1 MSWNVEGL
9 KNSICDE
16 DFLNCIDNFDIVF
29 CIETWAKKYD
39 SFKLQHYEY
48 INVPRTVHGPVKSKR
63 GHGGVCL
70 FIREN
75 ISKGESVL
83 ETNSDGFIWV

>member
-1 MSWNVEGL
+1 M
-9 KNSICDE
+9 KI
-16 DFLNCIDNFDIVF
+16 FLTVLIILTSYFAV
-29 CIETWAKKYD
+29 
-39 SFKLQHYEY
+39 KLGPKSPILFESQHYEC

-75 ISKGESVL
+75 IS
-83 ETNSDGFIWV
+83 